1 LNAIDLDWFRN
12 RATVV
17 LEGCDGAGK
26 TTLAN
31 LLEERHGFTVIHSP
45 RSPDSVDLSARYRS
59 ILRRRGRLV
68 LDRSFVSELV
78 YSQVFG
84 RDSRLTV
91 GQVLSLAEAVA
102 DRDGLFVHVHAQ
114 AGLIERRLRQR
125 DGPTALDLLTIEK
138 IQAAYEQA
146 LSQIS
151 VHVPVVGVST
161 DHDQDA

>member
-1 LNAIDLDWFRN
+1 LNAIDPDWFRD

-31 LLEERHGFTVIHSP
+31 LLKERYGFTVIHSP
-45 RSPDSVDLSARYRS
+45 RSPDGVDLSARYRS
-59 ILRRRGRLV
+59 ILRRHGRLV

-84 RDSRLTV
+84 RESRLTV
-91 GQVLSLAEAVA
+91 GQVLRLAEAVA
-102 DRDGLFVHVHAQ
+102 DRGGLFVHIFAQ

-125 DGPTALDLLTIEK
+125 DGLRAPDLLTIEK

-146 LSQIS
+146 FSQIA
-151 VHVPVVGVST
+151 VHVPVLGVST
-161 DHDQDA
+161 DHDRDA